1 MPFFIDKLQV
11 YDKFSK
17 YCGSKGLNVGYVISE
32 MIHDWLVKEGV
43 IKKE

>member
-17 YCGSKGLNVGYVISE
+17 YCSQEGLNVGFVISK
-32 MIHDWLVKEGV
+32 MIKDWLIDEGV